1 MCDHVYLLNHLVLAS
16 MISTEIV
23 IGLLPRLS
31 PGDIVYL
38 NFDNLYQL
46 YVINFKPVKIVC
58 KTVTTCIVL
67 MRRGLC
73 TFGAFINSFFFIF
86 ILFVV

>member
-1 MCDHVYLLNHLVLAS
+1 MRESLRRSCSTGEVCDHVYLLNHLVLAS
-16 MISTEIV
+16 MISTEIA

-31 PGDIVYL
+31 PCDIVYL

-58 KTVTTCIVL
+58 KAVTTL
-67 MRRGLC
+67 
-73 TFGAFINSFFFIF
+73 FIF
-86 ILFVV
+86 TDCI

>member
-16 MISTEIV
+16 MISTEIA

-31 PGDIVYL
+31 PCDIVYL

-58 KTVTTCIVL
+58 KAVTTL
-67 MRRGLC
+67 
-73 TFGAFINSFFFIF
+73 FIF
-86 ILFVV
+86 TDCI